1 MAARWEVAANE
12 RKRLKLAKSLYKY
25 ASKSP
30 KKGCVFSKRKCF
42 MIKLMMIWAFF
53 KMLLHDGSRCWNI
66 VFHSGKQCFLWWKTL
81 FPYLENGISRHRWSC
96 DVVSASDTDLLR
108 KRMLFCS
115 FLSFLHHLFHH
126 YCCILT
132 VFAHLLPPPTLLPPL
147 QKCFVHR
154 HFKRRVAE
162 WQQNSKN

>member
-1 MAARWEVAANE
+1 MALVAGTSFSIVENNVFYGG
-12 RKRLKLAKSLYKY
+12 KRYFLTYKT
-25 ASKSP
+25 
-30 KKGCVFSKRKCF
+30 VFRGIGGHA
-42 MIKLMMIWAFF
+42 MWYQHLILIY
-53 KMLLHDGSRCWNI
+53 
-66 VFHSGKQCFLWWKTL
+66 SGNAC
-81 FPYLENGISRHRWSC
+81 
-96 DVVSASDTDLLR
+96 
-108 KRMLFCS
+108 CS